1 VTETQSNLDRL
12 VALTR
17 GFRTTQATYVFA
29 KLGLADELAAGP
41 ATAAELAQ
49 KVDVNADAL
58 ARVLRLDAFC
68 ELVTEVPGDRFE
80 LTAVG
85 NLLRTGV
92 EGSLKAHAIMVGE
105 QHYIAWGSLLYSVRT
120 GEPAFDHV
128 FGSPF
133 FDYMA
138 KDPDAQATFDA
149 AMSSGSDLYLAPLA
163 DAYDFRARTLVDVGG
178 GNGSLSAIILK
189 RHPQVEAVI
198 YDQPQVLEAADRYL
212 TDAGLRERC
221 RLVPGN
227 FFESVPEGGDV
238 YFLSNI
244 VHDWDDERAVQI
256 LKNCRAAMN
265 PTAVVL
271 LLEAVMPEHGTPPEA
286 AMFDVNMLVLLTGK
300 ERTRTQFESLLR
312 AAGLRLE
319 KVTPVSKTESLIEAR
334 PLQAVS

>member
-1 VTETQSNLDRL
+1 MTDIHSNLDR
-12 VALTR
+12 VRGLTR
-17 GFRTTQATYVFA
+17 GFRTTQATYVMA

-41 ATAAELAQ
+41 ATAAELAR
-49 KVDVNADAL
+49 KANVSAEAL
-58 ARVLRLDAFC
+58 ARVLRLAAFC
-68 ELVTEVPGDRFE
+68 ELVKELPGDRFE
-80 LTAVG
+80 LTELG
-85 NLLRTGV
+85 NLLRGGV
-92 EGSLKAHAIMVGE
+92 EGSIKATAIMLGE
-105 QHYIAWGSLLYSVRT
+105 EHYTAWGSLLYSVKT
-120 GEPAFDHV
+120 GKPAFDHV

-138 KDPDAQATFDA
+138 KNPDAQGTFDA
-149 AMSSGSDLYLAPLA
+149 AMSSGSDVYLASLA

-189 RHPQVEAVI
+189 RHPQLEAVI

-244 VHDWDDERAVQI
+244 VHDWDDERAIQI

-265 PTAVVL
+265 PSAVVL
-271 LLEAVMPEHGTPPEA
+271 LLEAVVPEHGTPSA
-286 AMFDVNMLVLLTGK
+286 AALYDVNMLVLLTGK

-312 AAGLRLE
+312 AAGLDLN
-319 KVTPVSKTESLIEAR
+319 KVTLVSETESLIEAR
-334 PLQAVS
+334 PL

>member
-1 VTETQSNLDRL
+1 VTEKQSSLDRL
-12 VALTR
+12 VELTR

-41 ATAAELAQ
+41 ATAAELAR
-49 KVDVNADAL
+49 KADVNAEAL
-58 ARVLRLDAFC
+58 ARVLRLAAFC
-68 ELVTEVPGDRFE
+68 ELVREVPGDQFE
-80 LTAVG
+80 LTEVG
-85 NLLRTGV
+85 NLLRAGV
-92 EGSLKAHAIMVGE
+92 EGSMKAHAIMVGE
-105 QHYIAWGSLLYSVRT
+105 QHYTAWGSLLYSVRT
-120 GEPAFDHV
+120 GKPAFDHV

-149 AMSSGSDLYLAPLA
+149 AMSSGSDLYLASLA

-227 FFESVPEGGDV
+227 FFESVPEGGDI

-265 PTAVVL
+265 PSAVVL
-271 LLEAVMPEHGTPPEA
+271 LLEAVMPKHGTPPEA
-286 AMFDVNMLVLLTGK
+286 AFFDVNMLVLLTGK
-300 ERTRTQFESLLR
+300 ERTRTQFDSLLR
-312 AAGLRLE
+312 AAGLSLD

-334 PLQAVS
+334 PL

>member
-1 VTETQSNLDRL
+1 VTDTQSNLDRL
-12 VALTR
+12 EELTR
-17 GFRTTQATYVFA
+17 GFRATQATYVVA
-29 KLGLADELAAGP
+29 KLGLADALAAGP
-41 ATAAELAQ
+41 ATAAELAR
-49 KVDVNADAL
+49 KANVNAEAL
-58 ARVLRLDAFC
+58 ARVLRFAAFC
-68 ELVTEVPGDRFE
+68 DLVREVPGDRFE
-80 LTAVG
+80 LTGVG
-85 NLLRTGV
+85 NLLRAGV
-92 EGSLKAHAIMVGE
+92 PGSLKAHAIMVGE
-105 QHYIAWGSLLYSVRT
+105 QHYTAWGSLIYSVRT
-120 GEPAFDHV
+120 GKPAFDHV

-149 AMSSGSDLYLAPLA
+149 AMSSGTDLYLASLA
-163 DAYDFRARTLVDVGG
+163 DVYDFRGRTLIDVGG

-212 TDAGLRERC
+212 TDAGVRERC

-244 VHDWDDERAVQI
+244 VHDWDDERALQI
-256 LKNCRAAMN
+256 LKNCRTAMN
-265 PTAVVL
+265 PSAVLL

-286 AMFDVNMLVLLTGK
+286 AMYDVNMMVLLTGK
-300 ERTRTQFESLLR
+300 ERTQTQFESLLR
-312 AAGLRLE
+312 AAGLRLD

-334 PLQAVS
+334 PR